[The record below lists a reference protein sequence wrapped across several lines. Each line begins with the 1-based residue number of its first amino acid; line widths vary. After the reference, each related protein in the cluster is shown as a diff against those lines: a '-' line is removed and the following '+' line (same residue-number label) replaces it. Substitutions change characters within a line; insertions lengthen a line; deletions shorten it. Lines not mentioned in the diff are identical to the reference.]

1 MVEPVAYTCL
11 RFMLVREGR
20 LFVHSRHGTT
30 HARPGMLVIVCAGTL
45 CGAIPE
51 PNATVTTAFVNLD
64 YLLDQLTWRL
74 NGLLRDR
81 HEAELIAAKAFRHNM
96 WATIPAA
103 QATSEMLE
111 LLDRTEAIQNAG
123 GGFYDIESVFA
134 GFLADLVPLM
144 PYRELPGEP
153 VVSLAGDGQYSCE
166 TGAQRWGSLAELA
179 VRDPA

>member
-1 MVEPVAYTCL
+1 MVEPVAYMCL

-20 LFVHSRHGTT
+20 LFVHSRHGTA

-51 PNATVTTAFVNLD
+51 PSATVTTAFVNLD

-96 WATIPAA
+96 WATTPPA
-103 QATSEMLE
+103 QHHMSEP
-111 LLDRTEAIQNAG
+111 
-123 GGFYDIESVFA
+123 V
-134 GFLADLVPLM
+134 FLAM
-144 PYRELPGEP
+144 ANTMAAATT
-153 VVSLAGDGQYSCE
+153 AG
-166 TGAQRWGSLAELA
+166 A
-179 VRDPA
+179 PARKTAASNSR